1 MHRDLFKFLW
11 PQRKINTTKVSVG
24 VSGVTYRRV
33 CESGPQSVRNKRLQ
47 AIFPSLGTCVSWA
60 LCEALSQLLERPMSM
75 AALHKGAL
83 RKSHGDE
90 ATDSWGGPS
99 GSERGG
105 LTYECRPW
113 TPPSTWADMVLFS
126 NFSSPEYIIEL
137 RITQKAAITDTW
149 FVKLLNQ
156 RSSEQGPTTP

>member
-1 MHRDLFKFLW
+1 MWKRSTKREKQEITGYFSQSQHLCVLSALW
-11 PQRKINTTKVSVG
+11 GSV
-24 VSGVTYRRV
+24 
-33 CESGPQSVRNKRLQ
+33 
-47 AIFPSLGTCVSWA
+47 W
-60 LCEALSQLLERPMSM
+60 QLLERSLSM

-83 RKSHGDE
+83 RKSHRDE

-99 GSERGG
+99 GSEQSG

-137 RITQKAAITDTW
+137 HITQKAAITDTW

-156 RSSEQGPTTP
+156 WSSKQGPTTPYARVNRDFQIFVTIETTHRDQSC